1 MAELKPVTV
10 ITGASAGIGSALAEV
25 FAERG
30 HEIVLIARRAPQL
43 KTLADRIAETGRTR
57 PHVMVVNLA
66 RSDATV
72 RIADELRQA
81 GLEPEFMVNNAGYG
95 LLGPAAKLDRGEQ
108 LAMIDLNMRTT
119 TDLSLRF
126 METLIRRNGGILNVA
141 SVAGFF
147 PGPGMAVY
155 HATKAYVLSFSE
167 ALHHEMKGRVRVTVL
182 CPGPVDTEFM
192 ARAGVP
198 KGYFPSLLSRSAER
212 VAREGYEGL
221 MNGKRVVVPGSANK
235 VLVFLP
241 RLLPRRW
248 ALALTKGGKT

>member
-10 ITGASAGIGSALAEV
+10 ITGASAGIGVALAEV

-43 KTLADRIAETGRTR
+43 KALADRIAETGKPR
-57 PHVMVVNLA
+57 PHVLVVDLA

-72 RIADELRQA
+72 RIADELRQE
-81 GLEPEFMVNNAGYG
+81 GLEPEYMVNNAGYG

-126 METLIRRNGGILNVA
+126 MESLVRRKGGILNVA

-147 PGPGMAVY
+147 PAPGMAVY

-167 ALHHEMKGRVRVTVL
+167 ALHHEMKGQVRVTAL
-182 CPGPVDTEFM
+182 CPGPVETEFQT
-192 ARAGVP
+192 RAGVP
-198 KGYFPSLLSRSAER
+198 KGYFPNLLSRSAER

-241 RLLPRRW
+241 RILPRTW
-248 ALALTKGGKT
+248 TLSLSKGGKP